1 MSRKQRKKK
10 QEEVIINEE
19 TLAKV
24 VPGMLNSARTLIN
37 LNEGVKNVFG
47 NIISTI
53 LITSQCVE
61 LLLKYKIQQEGKK
74 IEKTHKLYDLFK
86 SLNKDTRTEI
96 QNNFDRIMSTEKETL
111 PEGWDDAESVFQ
123 KANNA
128 LVHWRYV
135 ATVHEGTHTIHTIP
149 LYIAALSVY
158 ETTHIPC
165 LEFTMNEVTDPVV
178 NAAFL
183 EESQNK

>member
-1 MSRKQRKKK
+1 MK
-10 QEEVIINEE
+10 QEEVTINEDN
-19 TLAKV
+19 LAKV
-24 VPGMLNSARTLIN
+24 VPGMLNAARTLIN

-47 NIISTI
+47 NIISTV
-53 LITSQCVE
+53 LITAQCVE
-61 LLLKYKIQQEGKK
+61 LLLKYKIQQEGKM

-111 PEGWDDAESVFQ
+111 PVGWDDAESVFQ

-158 ETTHIPC
+158 ETTRIPS